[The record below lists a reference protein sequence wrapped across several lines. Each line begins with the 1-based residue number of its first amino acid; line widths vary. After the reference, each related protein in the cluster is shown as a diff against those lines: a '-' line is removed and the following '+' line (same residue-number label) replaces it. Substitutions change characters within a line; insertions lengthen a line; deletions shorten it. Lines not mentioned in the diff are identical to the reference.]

1 MDYYEEQVR
10 KCDVFNM
17 VPKNVEGEGKREG
30 GRVFRRGGGRGIR
43 MHTQRCNV
51 D

>member
-30 GRVFRRGGGRGIR
+30 GRGKGGGEEEG
-43 MHTQRCNV
+43 
-51 D
+51 

>member
-17 VPKNVEGEGKREG
+17 VSKNEEGEGKREG
-30 GRVFRRGGGRGIR
+30 GRGKGEEEEEG
-43 MHTQRCNV
+43 
-51 D
+51 